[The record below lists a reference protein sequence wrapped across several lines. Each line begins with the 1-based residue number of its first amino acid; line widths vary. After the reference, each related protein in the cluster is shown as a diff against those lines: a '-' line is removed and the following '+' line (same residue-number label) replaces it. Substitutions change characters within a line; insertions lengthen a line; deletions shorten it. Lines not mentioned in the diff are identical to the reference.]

1 MDSSMLYNLLS
12 VLSALSR
19 YDRILQS
26 QPSQRLL
33 ELDAG
38 LERYVIRRVS
48 DQDLELSRLGLPVLS
63 AVIPEL
69 ERVLV
74 QLDGDGLF
82 LPGLQGD
89 LLECLELL
97 DRSTEAALDVSNV
110 DLGNLLSGNLA
121 GVLDLER
128 DFKVTL
134 GRD

>member
-1 MDSSMLYNLLS
+1 MLYNLLS
-12 VLSALSR
+12 ELPALGR
-19 YDRILQS
+19 YDRSLQS

-33 ELDAG
+33 ELDAR
-38 LERYVIRRVS
+38 LKRYVVGRVS
-48 DQDLELSRLGLPVLS
+48 DQNLELSRLRLPVLS
-63 AVIPEL
+63 AVVPEF

-82 LPGLQGD
+82 LPGLEGD
-89 LLECLELL
+89 LLERLKLL

-110 DLGNLLSGNLA
+110 DLSDLLPGNLA
-121 GVLDLER
+121 RVLDLER